1 MLESLEMVYQKGT
14 VLLLI
19 LMVQYMLEVLKEA
32 KSMEPERL
40 LAGLMDPSIPG
51 NFKMEKNM
59 EMVFINIQME

>member
-1 MLESLEMVYQKGT
+1 MVYQKGT

-40 LAGLMDPSIPG
+40 LAGLTDPSTPG